1 MKEYES
7 DAIRNIA
14 IVSHARAGKT
24 SLTEALLYD
33 SGAIDKLGRVDDG
46 TTVSDYDDE
55 EIQRKTSIDSSL
67 CICEWNGCKINLID
81 TPGYSDFRGE
91 QEVAIRVTDTLLVV
105 VDATT
110 GVEAGTE
117 RAWYRAEHY
126 NRPRVIFINKLDKE
140 MAKFDETVQAL
151 ESLGG
156 RIIPVYIPMG
166 IGVDF
171 RGIVDLVKM
180 KAFVASDGG
189 KKLQEVD
196 IPDDVQEQAENYRE
210 VLIDAVAETDDDLL
224 EKYLEGEEL
233 TAEQIASGLRK
244 GIAANQ
250 FVPVMCGSAYNNLG
264 PQLVLDMI
272 GSLPSPVD
280 IEPAV
285 GKKLGTDEDEE
296 VTLETDE
303 AAPLCAFA
311 FKTMTDPYAGKV
323 NFFRVYSGTMKA
335 DSRAYNVIK
344 RDEERVGSISFV
356 DGKNYIATERII
368 AGDFGAV
375 MKLSD
380 TGTGDTLCDD
390 DFRVILPP
398 IDFPKPVISMAVLP
412 KTQGDDEKLSAM
424 MGRMADGDPT
434 FIIRRDAE
442 TKETIISGMGELHI
456 NVTLGRIQKRF
467 NVEATTTV
475 PKVPYRETIRSS
487 SQQQGRYK
495 KQTGGRGQYADVW
508 LKMEPSERSAG
519 FEFVDAIVGG
529 SVPRQYIPAVEKG
542 LIEAMPEG
550 ILSGSPVVDMKITL
564 YDGGFHPVDSS
575 EMAFKIAASLAFKKA
590 MEASEPFIM
599 EPIVDV
605 EVTIP
610 DEYMG
615 DIMSDLNGRRGRISG
630 VTPQGGRQV
639 IKAQVPMAEMFRY
652 SVDLR
657 SITSDRGSFSMEFS
671 RYEEVPFDISEKIV
685 EAYKSSDD

>member
-33 SGAIDKLGRVDDG
+33 AGAIDKLGRVDDG

-81 TPGYSDFRGE
+81 TPGYSDFSGE
-91 QEVAIRVTDTLLVV
+91 QEVAIRVTDTLLVI

-117 RAWYRAEHY
+117 KAWYRAEHY

-140 MAKFDETVQAL
+140 MAKFDETMQAL
-151 ESLGG
+151 ESLGS
-156 RIIPVYIPMG
+156 RLVSVHLPIG
-166 IGVDF
+166 IGADF
-171 RGIVDLVKM
+171 RGIVDLVNM
-180 KAFVASDGG
+180 KAFMASDGG
-189 KKLQEVD
+189 KKLEEVD
-196 IPDDVQEQAENYRE
+196 IPDDMQEQAESHRE
-210 VLIDAVAETDDDLL
+210 ALIDAVAETDDDLL

-233 TAEQIASGLRK
+233 TVEQIVSGLRK

-250 FVPVMCGSAYNNLG
+250 FVPIMCGSAYNNLG

-272 GSLPSPVD
+272 KSFPSPVD
-280 IEPAV
+280 IDPAV
-285 GKKLGTDEDEE
+285 GKKFGTDDE
-296 VTLETDE
+296 VTLEVDK

-323 NFFRVYSGTMKA
+323 NFFRVYSGTIKT
-335 DSRAYNVIK
+335 DSRAYNTIK
-344 RDEERVGSISFV
+344 RDEERISSISLI
-356 DGKNYIATERII
+356 DGKKHIATERII

-375 MKLSD
+375 MKLSN
-380 TGTGDTLCDD
+380 TSTGDTLCDD
-390 DFRVILPP
+390 DARVILPP
-398 IDFPKPVISMAVLP
+398 IDFPKPVISMAVVP
-412 KTQGDDEKLSAM
+412 KRQDDDEKLSVM
-424 MGRMADGDPT
+424 LGRMADGDPT
-434 FIIRRDAE
+434 FIIRRDSE

-467 NVEATTTV
+467 NVEATTSV

-508 LKMEPSERSAG
+508 LKMEPVERGSG

-575 EMAFKIAASLAFKKA
+575 EMAFKIAASMAFKKA

-630 VTPQGGRQV
+630 VTPQDGRQV

-657 SITSDRGSFSMEFS
+657 SITSDRGSFYMEFS

-685 EAYKSSDD
+685 AAYKSDD

>member
-33 SGAIDKLGRVDDG
+33 AGAIDTLGRVDDG

-55 EIQRKTSIDSSL
+55 EIQRKTSIDFSL

-81 TPGYSDFRGE
+81 TPGYSDFSGE
-91 QEVAIRVTDTLLVV
+91 QEVAIRVTDTLLVM

-117 RAWYRAEHY
+117 KAWYRAEHY

-140 MAKFDETVQAL
+140 MAKFDETMQSL
-151 ESLGG
+151 ESLGS
-156 RIIPVYIPMG
+156 RLISVHLPIG
-166 IGVDF
+166 IGADF
-171 RGIVDLVKM
+171 SGIVDLVKM
-180 KAFVASDGG
+180 KAFMALDGG
-189 KKLQEVD
+189 KKLEEVD
-196 IPDDVQEQAENYRE
+196 IPDDMQEQAESHRE
-210 VLIDAVAETDDDLL
+210 ALIDAVAETDDDLL

-250 FVPVMCGSAYNNLG
+250 FVPIMCGSAYNNLG

-272 GSLPSPVD
+272 ESFPSPVD
-280 IEPAV
+280 IEPPV
-285 GKKLGTDEDEE
+285 GKKFGTDDEE
-296 VTLETDE
+296 VTLEVDG

-323 NFFRVYSGTMKA
+323 NFFRVYSGTIRT
-335 DSRAYNVIK
+335 DSRAYNTIK
-344 RDEERVGSISFV
+344 RDEERISSISLI
-356 DGKNYIATERII
+356 DGKNHIATERII
-368 AGDFGAV
+368 AGDFGAI
-375 MKLSD
+375 MKLND
-380 TGTGDTLCDD
+380 TSTGDTLCDD
-390 DFRVILPP
+390 DARVILPP
-398 IDFPKPVISMAVLP
+398 IDFPNPVISMAVFP
-412 KTQGDDEKLSAM
+412 ETQGDDEKLSVM
-424 MGRMADGDPT
+424 LGRMADGDPT
-434 FIIRRDAE
+434 FIIRRDSE

-467 NVEATTTV
+467 NVASTTAV

-508 LKMEPSERSAG
+508 LKMEPVERGSG

-550 ILSGSPVVDMKITL
+550 ILSGSKVVDMRITL

-575 EMAFKIAASLAFKKA
+575 EMAFKIAASMAFKKA

-599 EPIVDV
+599 EPLVDV

-630 VTPQGGRQV
+630 VTPQGSRQV

-657 SITSDRGSFSMEFS
+657 SITSDRGSFSMEFA
-671 RYEEVPFDISEKIV
+671 RYEEVPLDISEKIV
-685 EAYKSSDD
+685 EAYKSDD

>member
-1 MKEYES
+1 MKEYKS
-7 DAIRNIA
+7 DEIRNIA

-33 SGAIDKLGRVDDG
+33 AGAIDKLGRVDDG
-46 TTVSDYDDE
+46 TTVSDFDDE
-55 EIQRKTSIDSSL
+55 EIQRKTSIESSL

-81 TPGYSDFRGE
+81 TPGYSDFSGE
-91 QEVAIRVTDTLLVV
+91 QEAAIRVTDTLLIV
-105 VDATT
+105 VDASM

-166 IGVDF
+166 IGPDF

-180 KAFVASDGG
+180 KAFVASDSG
-189 KKLQEVD
+189 KELQEVD

-210 VLIDAVAETDDDLL
+210 TLIDAVAETDDDLL

-233 TAEQIASGLRK
+233 TTEQIASGLRK

-250 FVPVMCGSAYNNLG
+250 FVPAMCGSAYNNIG

-280 IEPAV
+280 IGAIV
-285 GKKLGTDEDEE
+285 GKNPENDEE
-296 VTLETDE
+296 VTLEVD
-303 AAPLCAFA
+303 ASAQLCAFA

-323 NFFRVYSGTMKA
+323 NFFRVYSGTMKS
-335 DSRAYNVIK
+335 DSRAYNAAK
-344 RDEERVGSISFV
+344 RHEERISSISYV
-356 DGKNYIATERII
+356 NGKEYIATENIV
-368 AGDFGAV
+368 AGDFGAI
-375 MKLSD
+375 MKLSE
-380 TGTGDTLCDD
+380 TNTGDTLCDED
-390 DFRVILPP
+390 SKVILPP
-398 IDFPKPVISMAVLP
+398 IDFPKPVISMAVVP
-412 KTQGDDEKLSAM
+412 KEQSDDEKLNTM
-424 MGRMADGDPT
+424 MNRMAEGDPT

-442 TKETIISGMGELHI
+442 TKETVISGMGELHI
-456 NVTLGRIQKRF
+456 NVTLGKIQKRF
-467 NVEATTTV
+467 NVEAVTSI

-508 LKMEPSERSAG
+508 LKMEPMERGEG

-575 EMAFKIAASLAFKKA
+575 EMAFKIAASMAFKKA
-590 MEASEPFIM
+590 MEASQPFIM

-630 VTPQGGRQV
+630 VTPKGGRQV

-657 SITSDRGSFSMEFS
+657 SITSDRGTFSMEFS
-671 RYEEVPFDISEKIV
+671 HYEEVPFDISEKIV
-685 EAYKSSDD
+685 AAYKSSDD